1 MSGWLRR
8 GPSGIVGTNITD
20 AKETAASLL
29 EDHAAG
35 KLHACEKVMPGLHLS
50 LLPSCGACEECA
62 AMQSGLDTL
71 LPTLAPDLQIVDADA
86 WRRIDAWE
94 TKHARANAPRLKLTD
109 KSQML
114 EAARK

>member
-1 MSGWLRR
+1 ML
-8 GPSGIVGTNITD
+8 
-20 AKETAASLL
+20 
-29 EDHAAG
+29 
-35 KLHACEKVMPGLHLS
+35 
-50 LLPSCGACEECA
+50 
-62 AMQSGLDTL
+62 QSGLDTL
-71 LPTLAPDLQIVDADA
+71 LPTLAPDLQIVDTDA